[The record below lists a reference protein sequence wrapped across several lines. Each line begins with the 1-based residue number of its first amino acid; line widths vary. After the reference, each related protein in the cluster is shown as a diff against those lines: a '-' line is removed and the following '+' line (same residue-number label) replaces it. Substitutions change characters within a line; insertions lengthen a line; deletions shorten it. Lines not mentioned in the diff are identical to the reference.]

1 MNEYLKKLYDVVGTN
16 KYRMWA
22 GHSVHM
28 DATPTSGVYFVVGQ
42 KCKTIPVPFTRREV
56 GIVKA
61 ITAGWTEH
69 DTIDMLMADCLKL
82 IADKTETPSSKDQ
95 YNAFV
100 GIVDDFAV
108 NILKKV
114 RPYNRMAGRRTKE
127 QLRKAAI

>member
-22 GHSVHM
+22 SHSVHM

-42 KCKTIPVPFTRREV
+42 ECKTIPVPFTRREV
-56 GIVKA
+56 NIVKA

-69 DTIDMLMADCLKL
+69 YTIDMLMADCLKL
-82 IADKTETPSSKDQ
+82 MADKTKTPSSKDQ

-100 GIVDDFAV
+100 GITDDIAV
-108 NILKKV
+108 SILRKV
-114 RPYNRMAGRRTKE
+114 RPYNRIAGRRTKE
-127 QLRKAAI
+127 QLREAAI

>member
-22 GHSVHM
+22 SHSVHM
-28 DATPTSGVYFVVGQ
+28 DATPTGGVYFVVGQ

-56 GIVKA
+56 DIVRS

-82 IADKTETPSSKDQ
+82 MADKKATPSNKDQ
-95 YNAFV
+95 YNTFV
-100 GIVDDFAV
+100 GITDDIAV
-108 NILKKV
+108 SILRKV
-114 RPYNRMAGRRTKE
+114 RPYNRIAGRRTKE
-127 QLRKAAI
+127 QLREAAI

>member
-22 GHSVHM
+22 DHSVHM
-28 DATPTSGVYFVVGQ
+28 DATPTGGVYFVVGQ

-56 GIVKA
+56 NIVKA
-61 ITAGWTEH
+61 ITAGWTER

-82 IADKTETPSSKDQ
+82 MADKTETPSSKGQ

-108 NILKKV
+108 SILRKV
-114 RPYNRMAGRRTKE
+114 RPYNRIAGRRTQE
-127 QLRKAAI
+127 QLREAAI

>member
-22 GHSVHM
+22 SHSVHM
-28 DATPTSGVYFVVGQ
+28 DATPTGGVYFVVGK
-42 KCKTIPVPFTRREV
+42 KCKAIPVPFTRREV
-56 GIVKA
+56 NIVKA

-82 IADKTETPSSKDQ
+82 MADKKATPSNKDQ
-95 YNAFV
+95 YNTFV
-100 GIVDDFAV
+100 GITDDIAV
-108 NILKKV
+108 NILRKV
-114 RPYNRMAGRRTKE
+114 RPYNRIAGRRTKE

>member
-22 GHSVHM
+22 SHSVHM

-56 GIVKA
+56 NIVKA

-82 IADKTETPSSKDQ
+82 MADKKATPSNKDQ
-95 YNAFV
+95 YNTFV
-100 GIVDDFAV
+100 GITDDIAV
-108 NILKKV
+108 SILRKV
-114 RPYNRMAGRRTKE
+114 RPYNRIAGRRTKE
-127 QLRKAAI
+127 QLREAAI

>member
-42 KCKTIPVPFTRREV
+42 KCKSIPVPFTSREV

-61 ITAGWTEH
+61 ITAGWTER

-82 IADKTETPSSKDQ
+82 MADKTETPSSKDQ

-100 GIVDDFAV
+100 GITDEVAV
-108 NILKKV
+108 NILRKV
-114 RPYNRMAGRRTKE
+114 RPYNKMARRRTKE
-127 QLRKAAI
+127 QLREAAI